1 MQDWHQHEHQRINRS
16 IEKLTRVVENG
27 LSERTE
33 RIEKKVDSIA
43 ERLESIDKCLGHKVD
58 VEKHRDDIQALW
70 GHKERRAD
78 MVRDKRK
85 EWAIRLAIGICTAF
99 VAAVLGVVL

>member
-1 MQDWHQHEHQRINRS
+1 MQDLHTQEHQRLNAAV
-16 IEKLTRVVENG
+16 EKLTRIVENG

-33 RIEKKVDSIA
+33 RIEKKVDTIV
-43 ERLESIDKCLGHKVD
+43 ERLESIDKRLSHKVD
-58 VEKHRDDIQALW
+58 AEKHRDDIQALW
-70 GHKERRAD
+70 DNKERRAN